1 MGGYPPVLR
10 PGGCL
15 EQQIDMHRA
24 IANTLSE
31 LRIEWTSWIS
41 LWSFPAHLNDL
52 DFYKGPDEHM
62 RYMHCAMGSCREG
75 VHGMAD

>member
-52 DFYKGPDEHM
+52 DFYKGPDEQHEIYAL
-62 RYMHCAMGSCREG
+62 RHGLVPRGCAW
-75 VHGMAD
+75 HG